1 MRVTTTLL
9 LSLMLVAGSSLA
21 EDPKPAAKKSEKS
34 KPAAKSDKN
43 IFQKTESSVGDR
55 LLRSLSISLGSL
67 AFMVCAALL
76 R

>member
-21 EDPKPAAKKSEKS
+21 EDP